1 MLAYSPG
8 NSRRVTLTIAVPRH
22 IIITKRDRIVTGE
35 TNSPAIVDDICY
47 RLEIWKL
54 DQTAIEI
61 LNGSTTT
68 WCIARHRASES
79 RPPKNECH
87 ASSHEPY
94 KTFGSHR
101 ALRRKIP

>member
-8 NSRRVTLTIAVPRH
+8 NSRRVTLTIAVLRH

-47 RLEIWKL
+47 RLKIWKL

-61 LNGSTTT
+61 LNESSTG
-68 WCIARHRASES
+68 WCIARHRASKS
-79 RPPKNECH
+79 RPPKDECH
-87 ASSHEPY
+87 ASSHETH
-94 KTFGSHR
+94 KTFRPHR
-101 ALRRKIP
+101 ASRRKIS